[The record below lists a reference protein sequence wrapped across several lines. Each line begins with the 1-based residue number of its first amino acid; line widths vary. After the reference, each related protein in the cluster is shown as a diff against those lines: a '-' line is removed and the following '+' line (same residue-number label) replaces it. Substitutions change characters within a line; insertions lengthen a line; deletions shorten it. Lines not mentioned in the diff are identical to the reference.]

1 MSEIKLKPLG
11 KAMAKQMARS
21 WEAPQFQLFTTL
33 HCGAMMAYRASLPV
47 KTSYTTILAKA
58 VTETLKEFP
67 VVNSSWDDG
76 TKIIQH
82 ESVNMGIA
90 VDTKRGLVV
99 PVIPDADQKSI
110 EELNAYMLNFKEKSA
125 TGAFSMEEISG
136 GTFIISNLGMFN
148 VTSFSAIVNAPNAAI
163 LSVGKMVD
171 VPVWNG
177 EAFVPDKAM
186 ELGLSLDHRVVDGA
200 TGARFLTA
208 LTNRLEHLND

>member
-1 MSEIKLKPLG
+1 M
-11 KAMAKQMARS
+11 
-21 WEAPQFQLFTTL
+21 
-33 HCGAMMAYRASLPV
+33 
-47 KTSYTTILAKA
+47 
-58 VTETLKEFP
+58 
-67 VVNSSWDDG
+67 VNSSWDDG

-125 TGAFSMEEISG
+125 TGAFSMEEITG

-177 EAFVPDKAM
+177 EAFVPEKAM